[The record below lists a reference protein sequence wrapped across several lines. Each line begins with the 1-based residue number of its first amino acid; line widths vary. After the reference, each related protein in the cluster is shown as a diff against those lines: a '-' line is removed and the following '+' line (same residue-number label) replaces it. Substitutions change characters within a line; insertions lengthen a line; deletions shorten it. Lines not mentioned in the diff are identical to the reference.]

1 LRELSERAS
10 VVANA
15 LGTRAAEMAECANQ
29 MSDME
34 AANKVVDQSK
44 LRVDR
49 LESAIRQICEANST
63 KCTDL
68 SGVLAR
74 FPAPTDHNG
83 VEQDMA
89 AWTRKLAGWAN
100 ELASVQIA
108 DRELREQVEA
118 FKQGWQD
125 LGAAM
130 SRLVT
135 ILEVSKKYEQL
146 NREFNTQVEHANDVI
161 ARTNATCQ
169 NK

>member
-1 LRELSERAS
+1 
-10 VVANA
+10 
-15 LGTRAAEMAECANQ
+15 
-29 MSDME
+29 
-34 AANKVVDQSK
+34 
-44 LRVDR
+44 
-49 LESAIRQICEANST
+49 
-63 KCTDL
+63 
-68 SGVLAR
+68 
-74 FPAPTDHNG
+74 
-83 VEQDMA
+83 MA